1 MSVVHRLGAMAM
13 AAALAGC
20 GSTTLLNTPP
30 EAPTL
35 GISDTDTF
43 AAAPTGATAPTE
55 ADLRWWNRFNDPAL
69 ARWVE
74 RALTNSPDTAIARER
89 VVQAQA
95 LLRGASA
102 RRSPLIGAEAG
113 VEARSRRAAGERR
126 LDPSAALTLDW
137 DLDLWGGLRQA
148 EQSAAASLLQTQ
160 DLAQAARLSTAG
172 LTARAYVAWQE
183 ALLDEQLLADG
194 LGLQREV
201 LRLVEVRVNAGIA
214 PKLDLDRAQSEAANL
229 EAEAA
234 DARVRLRQAAAALQ
248 VLAGERPQPMGATV
262 AQLPVLQGAATVA
275 RPIDLLRLRP
285 DLRAAERGLAVA
297 AADLG
302 VARADLYPRLRLPG
316 AITLTSAGLG
326 GGVLDIVSA
335 TLAAVLDV
343 ALFDGGE
350 RSANVD
356 AARSRVAEA
365 GEVYRRT
372 LLEALQQA
380 ESALVA
386 TEGTATRTRALERG
400 NTAALSAVDQ
410 ARTLYTNGLTGFLD
424 VIEAQRSALD
434 TRRNLLRAQ
443 ADAARQSI
451 AGFEAMG
458 LIDPAQDTLTP
469 TAGAPPPL
477 RGSAGG

>member
-1 MSVVHRLGAMAM
+1 MNRPLHRLSALAL
-13 AAALAGC
+13 ATALAGC
-20 GSTTLLNTPP
+20 GSTTLLDTPP

-35 GISDTDTF
+35 GIASSDTF
-43 AAAPTGATAPTE
+43 AAAPDGATEPTE
-55 ADLRWWNRFNDPAL
+55 ADLRWWTRFNDPSL
-69 ARWVE
+69 VGWVE
-74 RALTNSPDTAIARER
+74 RALANSPDTAIARER

-102 RRSPLIGAEAG
+102 RRGPIVGAEAALD
-113 VEARSRRAAGERR
+113 ARSRRAAGERA

-148 EQSAAASLLQTQ
+148 EQSAAASLLQAE

-194 LGLQREV
+194 LRLQREV
-201 LRLVEVRVNAGIA
+201 LRLVAVRVNAGLA
-214 PKLDLDRAQSEAANL
+214 PRLDLDRAQTEAANL
-229 EAEAA
+229 EADTA
-234 DARVRLRQAAAALQ
+234 DARVRARQAAAALQ
-248 VLAGERPQPMGATV
+248 VLAGERPQPMTEA
-262 AQLPVLQGAATVA
+262 AAHLPQLQGAPTVA

-297 AADLG
+297 ASELG
-302 VARADLYPRLRLPG
+302 VAQADLYPRLRLPG

-326 GGVLDIVSA
+326 GGVLNTVSA

-350 RSANVD
+350 RRANVD
-356 AARSRVAEA
+356 AARSRVTEA
-365 GEVYRRT
+365 GEVYRQT
-372 LLEALQQA
+372 LLDALQQTEA
-380 ESALVA
+380 ALVA
-386 TEGTATRTRALERG
+386 AEGTASRTRALERG
-400 NTAALSAVDQ
+400 NTAALSAVEQ

-443 ADAARQSI
+443 AEAVRQAI

-458 LIDPAQDTLTP
+458 LIAPVDPV
-469 TAGAPPPL
+469 
-477 RGSAGG
+477 

>member
-1 MSVVHRLGAMAM
+1 MSALLHRLGAVAL
-13 AAALAGC
+13 AATLAGC
-20 GSTTLLNTPP
+20 GSTARLTAPP

-35 GISDTDTF
+35 GITAADTF
-43 AAAPTGATAPTE
+43 AAAPPGGTAPTE
-55 ADLRWWNRFNDPAL
+55 ADLRWWHRFNDPAL

-102 RRSPLIGAEAG
+102 RRSPLIGAEAA
-113 VEARSRRAAGERR
+113 VDARSRRAAGERA
-126 LDPSAALTLDW
+126 LGPSAALTLNW

-148 EQSAAASLLQTQ
+148 EQSAAAAALQAE

-194 LGLQREV
+194 LALQREV
-201 LRLVEVRVNAGIA
+201 LRLVDVRVTAGLA
-214 PKLDLDRAQSEAANL
+214 PRLDLDRAQTEAARL
-229 EAEAA
+229 EADAA
-234 DARVRLRQAAAALQ
+234 DARVRVRQSAAALQ
-248 VLAGERPQPMGATV
+248 VLAGERPQPMAV
-262 AQLPVLQGAATVA
+262 PPAQLPALQGGQPLV

-297 AADLG
+297 ASDLG

-335 TLAAVLDV
+335 TLAAVLEV
-343 ALFDGGE
+343 ALWDGGE
-350 RSANVD
+350 RRANVD
-356 AARSRVAEA
+356 AARSRMAEA
-365 GEVYRRT
+365 GEVYRQT
-372 LLEALQQA
+372 LLDALQQTEA
-380 ESALVA
+380 ALVA
-386 TEGTATRTRALERG
+386 AEGTATRTRALERG
-400 NTAALSAVDQ
+400 NSAALSAVEQ

-443 ADAARQSI
+443 ADAARQAI

-458 LIDPAQDTLTP
+458 LIDQRANTARPAP
-469 TAGAPPPL
+469 APPPPPN
-477 RGSAGG
+477 

>member
-1 MSVVHRLGAMAM
+1 MSTLVHRIGAIALT
-13 AAALAGC
+13 ATLAGC
-20 GSTTLLNTPP
+20 GSTTLLDAPP
-30 EAPTL
+30 VTPTL
-35 GISDTDTF
+35 GITADESFST
-43 AAAPTGATAPTE
+43 PLPGATAPTE

-74 RALTNSPDTAIARER
+74 RALANSPDTAIARER

-113 VEARSRRAAGERR
+113 VEARSRRASGERA
-126 LDPSAALTLDW
+126 LNPSAALTLDW

-194 LGLQREV
+194 LSLQAEV
-201 LRLVEVRVNAGIA
+201 LRLVAVRVNAGLA
-214 PKLDLDRAQSEAANL
+214 PRLDLDRAQTEAATL
-229 EAEAA
+229 QADAA
-234 DARVRLRQAAAALQ
+234 DARVRERQAAAALQ
-248 VLAGERPQPMGATV
+248 VLAGERPQPMATSV
-262 AQLPVLQGAATVA
+262 AQLPVLQGGPAVA

-356 AARSRVAEA
+356 AARSRLTEA
-365 GEVYRRT
+365 GEVYRQT
-372 LLEALQQA
+372 LLQALQQA
-380 ESALVA
+380 EAALVA
-386 TEGTATRTRALERG
+386 TEGTATRTRALQQG
-400 NTAALSAVDQ
+400 NTAARSAVEQ

-458 LIDPAQDTLTP
+458 LIA
-469 TAGAPPPL
+469 AGEPI
-477 RGSAGG
+477 

>member
-1 MSVVHRLGAMAM
+1 MNARLRRLMPGAL

-20 GSTTLLNTPP
+20 GTLPQPDAPP
-30 EAPTL
+30 AAPTL
-35 GISDTDTF
+35 GITADDRF
-43 AAAPTGATAPTE
+43 AGAAAGATAPTE
-55 ADLRWWNRFNDPAL
+55 ADRRWWNRFNDPAL
-69 ARWVE
+69 AGWVE
-74 RALTNSPDTAIARER
+74 RALANSPDAAIARER

-113 VEARSRRAAGERR
+113 VQARSRRSAGERA

-137 DLDLWGGLRQA
+137 DLDLWGGLQQA
-148 EQSAAASLLQTQ
+148 EQSAAAALLQAE
-160 DLAQAARLSTAG
+160 DRAQAARLSIAG

-183 ALLDEQLLADG
+183 AALDEQLLADG
-194 LGLQREV
+194 QSLQREV
-201 LRLVEVRVNAGIA
+201 LRLVDVRVSAGLA
-214 PKLDLDRAQSEAANL
+214 PRLDRDRAQTETATL
-229 EAEAA
+229 EADAA
-234 DARVRLRQAAAALQ
+234 DARVRVRQAAAALQ
-248 VLAGERPQPMGATV
+248 VLSGERPQPMA
-262 AQLPVLQGAATVA
+262 AADARLPVLQGGPTVA

-326 GGVLDIVSA
+326 GGVLDIVTA
-335 TLAAVLDV
+335 TLAAVLEV

-350 RSANVD
+350 RSAGVE

-372 LLEALQQA
+372 LLQALQQTEA
-380 ESALVA
+380 ALVA
-386 TEGTATRTRALERG
+386 AEGTALRTTALQRGNAAALTALEQ
-400 NTAALSAVDQ
+400 S
-410 ARTLYTNGLTGFLD
+410 RTLYTNGLAGFLD
-424 VIEAQRSALD
+424 VIEARRSALQ
-434 TRRNLLRAQ
+434 TRRSLLRAQ
-443 ADAARQSI
+443 ADAARQAI

-458 LIDPAQDTLTP
+458 LIAPAEP
-469 TAGAPPPL
+469 G
-477 RGSAGG
+477 

>member
-1 MSVVHRLGAMAM
+1 MSHGLHHLSVMAL

-20 GSTTLLNTPP
+20 GGTTLLNAPP
-30 EAPTL
+30 DTPTL
-35 GISDTDTF
+35 GITAADSF
-43 AAAPTGATAPTE
+43 AAAPTGATAPTD
-55 ADLRWWNRFNDPAL
+55 ADLRWWNRFSDPAL
-69 ARWVE
+69 AQWVE
-74 RALTNSPDTAIARER
+74 RALANSPDTAIARER

-102 RRSPLIGAEAG
+102 RRGPLVGAEAA
-113 VEARSRRAAGERR
+113 VDARSRRAAGERR

-137 DLDLWGGLRQA
+137 DLDLWGSLRQA
-148 EQSAAASLLQTQ
+148 EQSAAASLLQAE

-183 ALLDEQLLADG
+183 ALLDEQLLDDG
-194 LGLQREV
+194 LSLQREV
-201 LRLVEVRVNAGIA
+201 LRLVAVRVNAGLT
-214 PKLDLDRAQSEAANL
+214 PQLDLDRAQTEAATL
-229 EAEAA
+229 EADAA
-234 DARVRLRQAAAALQ
+234 EARVRVRQGAAALQ
-248 VLAGERPQPMGATV
+248 VLAGERPQPMAPTV
-262 AQLPVLQGAATVA
+262 ARLPVLRGPPTVA
-275 RPIDLLRLRP
+275 RPIDLLRQRP

-302 VARADLYPRLRLPG
+302 VAQADLYPRLRLPG

-365 GEVYRRT
+365 GEVYRLT

-380 ESALVA
+380 EAALVA
-386 TEGTATRTRALERG
+386 TEGTATRTRTLQRG
-400 NTAALSAVDQ
+400 NTAARSAVEQ

-443 ADAARQSI
+443 ADAARQAI

-458 LIDPAQDTLTP
+458 LIAPVDPV
-469 TAGAPPPL
+469 
-477 RGSAGG
+477 

>member
-1 MSVVHRLGAMAM
+1 MSCVLHRLGAMAM

-20 GSTTLLNTPP
+20 GSTTLLDAPP

-35 GISDTDTF
+35 GITANDSF
-43 AAAPTGATAPTE
+43 AAAPTGAMAPTE

-69 ARWVE
+69 AAWVE
-74 RALTNSPDTAIARER
+74 RSLANSPDTAIARER

-102 RRSPLIGAEAG
+102 RRSPLIGAEAS

-126 LDPSAALTLDW
+126 LDPGAALTLDW

-148 EQSAAASLLQTQ
+148 EQSAAASLLQAE

-194 LGLQREV
+194 LSLQREV
-201 LRLVEVRVNAGIA
+201 LRLVDVRVNAGLA
-214 PKLDLDRAQSEAANL
+214 PKLDLDRAQTEAATL
-229 EAEAA
+229 EADAA
-234 DARVRLRQAAAALQ
+234 DARVRVRQAAAALQ
-248 VLAGERPQPMGATV
+248 VLAGERPQPMATPV
-262 AQLPVLQGAATVA
+262 ARLPVLQGAATVA

-326 GGVLDIVSA
+326 GGVLDIVTA

-343 ALFDGGE
+343 ALFDDGE

-365 GEVYRRT
+365 GEVYRQT

-380 ESALVA
+380 EAALVA
-386 TEGTATRTRALERG
+386 SEGTATRARALERG

-443 ADAARQSI
+443 ADAARQAI

-458 LIDPAQDTLTP
+458 LIVPVEP
-469 TAGAPPPL
+469 V
-477 RGSAGG
+477 